1 MHHFEFWR
9 KNLVAQQQRK
19 SSCKSY
25 NNRTFIF
32 LTLGKPEGSWKDSW
46 YAMEHL
52 YHEGKIRGLGV
63 SNFDV
68 VDLKELLNITKVNV
82 SVVQNWFDPFHQ
94 DENVRMFCAK
104 HHIHYMG
111 YSTLGTSV
119 ILLRL

>member
-1 MHHFEFWR
+1 
-9 KNLVAQQQRK
+9 
-19 SSCKSY
+19 
-25 NNRTFIF
+25 
-32 LTLGKPEGSWKDSW
+32 
-46 YAMEHL
+46 MEHL

-82 SVVQNWFDPFHQ
+82 SIVQNWFDPFHQ